1 MYALDLIIDLIK
13 KEILENRKIKVGV
26 VQATPAL
33 FDIGKTIEIVISWIE
48 KGEKEGCELLLFPES
63 FIPCYPRG
71 LTFDAVIGRRSDK
84 SRDQWFKYWNSSLDL
99 NSESTSAKY
108 VSRLS
113 HAIKKANIFVALG
126 VTEKESL
133 GGSLHCSLLYFG
145 KDGNFL
151 GKHRKLKP
159 TGLERYIWAESD
171 GSTLT
176 TLDTEI
182 GKIGGLICWENYM
195 PLARMAMYNKGVE
208 IYLAP
213 TADSRESWQSTMQ
226 HIALEGRC
234 FVLAANQFVRKSDY
248 PADLEADLVNEP
260 EIMCA
265 GGSVIVSP
273 MGEVLA
279 GPLWNQE
286 GLLTA
291 ELDFTV
297 LAKSKLDFE
306 VIGHYSRNDVFN
318 FSVNK
323 QPEILKV

>member
-1 MYALDLIIDLIK
+1 M
-13 KEILENRKIKVGV
+13 ENRKVKVGV

-33 FDIGKTIEIVISWIE
+33 FDMEKTVDIVISWIE
-48 KGEKEGCELLLFPES
+48 KGANRGCELLLFPES

-71 LTFDAVIGRRSDK
+71 LTFDAVIGRRSEK
-84 SRDQWFKYWNSSLDL
+84 SREQWLKYWNNSIDLDA
-99 NSESTSAKY
+99 ESKSAKH
-108 VSRLS
+108 LS
-113 HAIKKANIFVALG
+113 KISEAIKKANIFVALG

-133 GGSLHCSLLYFG
+133 GGSLHCSLLYYG
-145 KDGNFL
+145 KDGKLL

-159 TGLERYIWAESD
+159 TGLERYIWTESD

-248 PADLEADLVNEP
+248 TAAFEEDLVNEP

-265 GGSVIVSP
+265 GGSVILSP
-273 MGEVLA
+273 LGEVLA

-286 GLLTA
+286 GILTA
-291 ELDFTV
+291 ELDFSI
-297 LAKSKLDFE
+297 LAKSKLDFD

-323 QPEILKV
+323 QPETLKI